1 MHILSGMQILNGG
14 VRRMYAIEFETVI
27 KNKYIE
33 LQNADDLINKQV
45 RVIVLVEENKLSLE
59 STEDKVVDERM
70 KIVFADAADLIID
83 KDIDIDSLC
92 NEVNG

>member
-1 MHILSGMQILNGG
+1 
-14 VRRMYAIEFETVI
+14 MYAIEFETII

-45 RVIVLVEENKLSLE
+45 RVIVLVEENKLSLKN
-59 STEDKVVDERM
+59 TEDKIANERM
-70 KIVFADAADLIID
+70 KLVFADAVDLKID
-83 KDIDIDSLC
+83 KDIDINLIC

>member
-1 MHILSGMQILNGG
+1 
-14 VRRMYAIEFETVI
+14 MYAIEFETVI